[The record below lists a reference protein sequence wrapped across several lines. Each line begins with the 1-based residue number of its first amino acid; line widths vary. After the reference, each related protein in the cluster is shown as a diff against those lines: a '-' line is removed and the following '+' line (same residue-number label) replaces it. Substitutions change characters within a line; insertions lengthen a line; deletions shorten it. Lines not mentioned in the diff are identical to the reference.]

1 MEKRRKRGRG
11 GEERERERE
20 RRRDGDARKDGGK
33 LMKWDREDRFFAF
46 FCGRK

>member
-20 RRRDGDARKDGGK
+20 RRRDGDTRKDGGK